1 MPAIAKPTANHPF
14 KMRSFYMSRLTIL
27 LTGIIGSIVCSSCGF
42 KARNVLMV
50 PRIDEPGVVKLY
62 YDREGYLYPP
72 EAHVT
77 PHYFYLLHHRQVSR
91 NQSNPEFATIE
102 YALRKNDSLN
112 NVFIHQR
119 YNLALS
125 DTTERFFLRLQRILR
140 QQAIEKIRQAMSNM
154 SATEVVFLI
163 HGFND
168 PAPDAYY
175 FSLRRSVN
183 SFLVKP
189 PVYVEVF
196 WDGLTDLGSGTA
208 TPFIWQ
214 KARLNSAKVG
224 LGLRSLLRGIDSDTK
239 ITFLTHSLGASVA
252 THALFN
258 PTIWP
263 KDFQEKLETDYKS
276 TILSTPA
283 QKQLQIGMLAPAISG
298 TEIFAGISNTVPEG
312 QPLRLKRVVI
322 GYNPYDYAV
331 TKGGLFPKMFG
342 NTALGA
348 DAGGEVEKTTRLIQE
363 KNPDIYCRAIDFSFS
378 LPDSIKSKMNKKAM
392 RTFRQSEHAILFYQ
406 NNPNFGNFLY
416 SLFGNIDKQLT
427 VARTKVD

>member
-1 MPAIAKPTANHPF
+1 MTKRN
-14 KMRSFYMSRLTIL
+14 FYLQRHIFIL
-27 LTGIIGSIVCSSCGF
+27 AGSIVCIVFSACGF
-42 KARNVLMV
+42 KAHNVLMV

-77 PHYFYLLHHRQVSR
+77 PHYFYLLHHRHVSR
-91 NQSNPEFATIE
+91 DQSNPEFATIE

-125 DTTERFFLRLQRILR
+125 DTTERFFIRLQRILR
-140 QQAIEKIRQAMSNM
+140 QQAIEKVKQAMNKL
-154 SATEVVFLI
+154 SATEVVILI

-175 FSLRRSVN
+175 FSLRRSLN
-183 SFLVKP
+183 AFLAKP

-224 LGLRSLLRGIDSDTK
+224 LGLRSLLRGLDNDTK

-258 PTIWP
+258 PSIWP
-263 KDFQEKLETDYKS
+263 KDFQEKLEIDYQSS
-276 TILSTPA
+276 TISTPA
-283 QKQLQIGMLAPAISG
+283 QKQIQIGMLAPAISG
-298 TEIFAGISNTVPEG
+298 TEIFAGIGNTVPAEHRL
-312 QPLRLKRVVI
+312 QLKRVVI
-322 GYNPYDYAV
+322 GFNHYDYAV

-348 DAGGEVEKTTRLIQE
+348 DAGGEVEKTTRIIQQ
-363 KNPDIYCRAIDFSFS
+363 KIPDVFCRSIDFSFS
-378 LPDSIKSKMNKKAM
+378 LPDSVKSKMNKKSM
-392 RTFRQSEHAILFYQ
+392 RAFRQSEHAILFYQ
-406 NNPNFGNFLY
+406 NNPNFRNFLY
-416 SLFGNIDKQLT
+416 SLFGSIEKQPT
-427 VARTKVD
+427 VTGS

>member
-1 MPAIAKPTANHPF
+1 MGRLFVLLSAI
-14 KMRSFYMSRLTIL
+14 IV
-27 LTGIIGSIVCSSCGF
+27 SIVFCACGF

-77 PHYFYLLHHRQVSR
+77 PHYFYLLHHRQVNRS
-91 NQSNPEFATIE
+91 QSNPEFATIE

-125 DTTERFFLRLQRILR
+125 DTTERFFIRLQRILL
-140 QQAIEKIRQAMSNM
+140 QQAVEKVKQAMSKL
-154 SATEVVFLI
+154 SASEVVILI

-175 FSLRRSVN
+175 FSLRRSLN
-183 SFLVKP
+183 SFLAKP

-224 LGLRSLLRGIDSDTK
+224 LGLRSLLKGLDNDTK

-263 KDFQEKLETDYKS
+263 KDFQEKLETDYQS
-276 TILSTPA
+276 SIISTPV
-283 QKQLQIGMLAPAISG
+283 QKQIQIGMLAPAISG
-298 TEIFAGISNTVPEG
+298 TEIFAGIDNTVPAG
-312 QPLRLKRVVI
+312 QRLQLKRVVI
-322 GYNPYDYAV
+322 GYNHYDYAV

-348 DAGGEVEKTTRLIQE
+348 DAGGEVEKTTRIIQE
-363 KNPDIYCRAIDFSFS
+363 KIPDIFCRAIDFSFS
-378 LPDSIKSKMNKKAM
+378 LPDSLKSKMNKKTM

-406 NNPNFGNFLY
+406 NNPNFSNFLY
-416 SLFGNIDKQLT
+416 SLFGNIDKQAT
-427 VARTKVD
+427 VSGT